1 MRKLLATALALLV
14 FQLVPAEEIV
24 SLRDGRQ
31 IVVYDDFT
39 WNYLDVDP
47 ATQSDYSDI
56 RDDEIPNFLRQRV
69 EAPRD
74 QIIHAI
80 VMYKQGWRYTMPR
93 PKSAQAAWGN
103 SDGRTT
109 WYNGWWYN
117 EKTNLYSSSTPEQG
131 ESGLYLGNNQNASN
145 TWRNGGSPRRRPD
158 IYMWLL
164 SETGGP
170 RR

>member
-1 MRKLLATALALLV
+1 MKRLLMMLLALLALQV
-14 FQLVPAEEIV
+14 AAAEEILTL
-24 SLRDGRQ
+24 SNGRR

-39 WNYLDVDP
+39 WNYLDSSAPIHGDLSQIQDNQP
-47 ATQSDYSDI
+47 PS
-56 RDDEIPNFLRQRV
+56 FLRQGI
-69 EAPRD
+69 AATRD
-74 QIIHAI
+74 QLIRAI
-80 VMYKQGWRYTMPR
+80 EMYDQGWRYTMPR

-117 EKTNLYSSSTPEQG
+117 ERTHLYSTATPSRRD
-131 ESGLYLGNNQNASN
+131 SGLYLGDGQNSSN
-145 TWRNGGSPRRRPD
+145 TWRNGGTPSAPD

-164 SETGGP
+164 SQTGGP